1 MALYF
6 LVVEC
11 YFVFVAGDLL
21 CQIGRSLTL
30 PSSVNLKFL
39 NCVKGT
45 VPQFILFRLMIT
57 TYFLRVLKYLKHSPH
72 CLNTAYKFFGFFFPS
87 PTVNIC
93 SKYSECN

>member
-21 CQIGRSLTL
+21 CQDNVFSPHSPSL

-45 VPQFILFRLMIT
+45 VPQFILFWLMI
-57 TYFLRVLKYLKHSPH
+57 TYFLRVLKYLKHSH
-72 CLNTAYKFFGFFFPS
+72 CLNTAYKFLVVVFFPHS
-87 PTVNIC
+87 
-93 SKYSECN
+93 